1 MLDTDLTTLNNIMI
15 SSSNGLITVAEQ
27 QQYNDYVFVNEKS
40 FYDVCLAILQARQVT
55 NTQLNAFYVYAKT
68 MGFIYK
74 VNATQDDILWVGS
87 K

>member
-1 MLDTDLTTLNNIMI
+1 MLDADLTILNNIML

-27 QQYNDYVFVNEKS
+27 QQYTDYVFLNEKS
-40 FYDVCLAILQARQVT
+40 YYDVCLAILQARQVS
-55 NTQLNAFYVYAKT
+55 NTKINAFYLYAKT
-68 MGFIYK
+68 MGFNYT